1 MATNKSIYVHLL
13 PFMLATFGAREI
25 NYTLNPALDFFTK
38 YLELGYQ
45 TLRDVP
51 MGLAV
56 FLKIG
61 KI

>member
-1 MATNKSIYVHLL
+1 
-13 PFMLATFGAREI
+13 MLATFGAREI